1 MDSDALLTFLTVHRR
16 GGISSA
22 AKALHRSQPAISRR
36 IALLEQELG
45 VPLFERIA
53 GRTMLSDAGRVMVPY
68 AERAVAAAQDAENAV
83 RALARPNSGPV
94 ALAVVGTLAG
104 GRLSAILKRFAAE
117 HPEVE
122 LSLRTATSAEV
133 SDMIRR
139 GEATIGLRYDR
150 DRSRDLDCELLF
162 AERLQVVCA
171 LDHPRAGRRVAKLA
185 DLSGERWIA
194 FPVVPGR
201 REITASHVFALFQ
214 TLGLGEID
222 WTPVDSLTAQKRLVE
237 AGLGIALLSESNAA
251 EELRHKTISTIGV
264 RDLKASHDVVTV
276 TRRGG
281 FLSAA
286 ARRLLEIVRGNIQRR
301 EWRMA
306 SSEWNL
312 FAIRHSL
319 FACSRPRLHLGDRC
333 RHQLIHLGAHLGS
346 GDGEALGGKILHDLV
361 LDVLVAGFL
370 EIGRDHFLGI
380 GRGGIARSGRAF
392 RLPKDRAACCGAPRP

>member
-1 MDSDALLTFLTVHRR
+1 RAIAFAAVFGSSAPQFSRSALTGRSVASAIVRQFSMMASRLTVALPSVLARPRLVVASASNPIAASSFAVPASQGLGMMKAPGRVCSARSASAFSIWVRIGNLRLVCWPVLVGGETSGLSPISQICYFSMHHQLFAWAKMDSDALLTFLTVHRR

-83 RALARPNSGPV
+83 RALARPSSGPI

-133 SDMIRR
+133 SDLIRR

-171 LDHPRAGRRVAKLA
+171 PDHPRAGRRVAKLA
-185 DLSGERWIA
+185 ELRGERWIA

-214 TLGLGEID
+214 T
-222 WTPVDSLTAQKRLVE
+222 
-237 AGLGIALLSESNAA
+237 
-251 EELRHKTISTIGV
+251 
-264 RDLKASHDVVTV
+264 
-276 TRRGG
+276 
-281 FLSAA
+281 
-286 ARRLLEIVRGNIQRR
+286 
-301 EWRMA
+301 
-306 SSEWNL
+306 
-312 FAIRHSL
+312 
-319 FACSRPRLHLGDRC
+319 
-333 RHQLIHLGAHLGS
+333 
-346 GDGEALGGKILHDLV
+346 
-361 LDVLVAGFL
+361 
-370 EIGRDHFLGI
+370 
-380 GRGGIARSGRAF
+380 
-392 RLPKDRAACCGAPRP
+392 

>member
-1 MDSDALLTFLTVHRR
+1 LLWLPAKLAAFPISAKFVILLNIISFLHGSDVDSDALRTFLTVHRQ
-16 GGISSA
+16 GGISRA

-117 HPEVE
+117 HPEIE
-122 LSLRTATSAEV
+122 LTLRTATSAEV
-133 SDMIRR
+133 SDLIRR
-139 GEATIGLRYDR
+139 GEATIGLRYDH

-171 LDHPRAGRRVAKLA
+171 PDHPRAGRRVAKLA
-185 DLSGERWIA
+185 ELRAERWIA

-214 TLGLGEID
+214 THGLGEID

-251 EELRHKTISTIGV
+251 EELRYGTISTIGV
-264 RDLKASHDVVTV
+264 GDLTASHDVVTV

-286 ARRLLEIVRGNIQRR
+286 ARRLLEIVRA
-301 EWRMA
+301 EYSKTRMA
-306 SSEWNL
+306 NSE
-312 FAIRHSL
+312 
-319 FACSRPRLHLGDRC
+319 
-333 RHQLIHLGAHLGS
+333 
-346 GDGEALGGKILHDLV
+346 
-361 LDVLVAGFL
+361 
-370 EIGRDHFLGI
+370 
-380 GRGGIARSGRAF
+380 
-392 RLPKDRAACCGAPRP
+392 